1 MPCIELSLP
10 KVPREIRAALAA
22 ELTEAFC
29 STSGHP
35 TDIFGIRFFEYELE
49 TASAG
54 GKLCDVDSADP
65 YLHMVVYC
73 PRLKRSTKQKMG
85 EALTAAFERA
95 VKCSNWVPFIHI
107 CEHPYDNVV
116 VGGKLLTDAY
126 EECAKRSFYYE
137 LPKD

>member
-29 STSGHP
+29 STTGHSA
-35 TDIFGIRFFEYELE
+35 DIFGIRFFEYEPE
-49 TASAG
+49 TASTG
-54 GKLCDVDSADP
+54 GKLCDIKGEQP
-65 YLHMVVYC
+65 YLHLLIYC
-73 PRLKRSTKQKMG
+73 PRLKRSIKQRLG
-85 EALTAAFERA
+85 AALTTAFARA
-95 VKCSNWVPFIHI
+95 VKRTDWLPVIHI

-116 VGGKLLTDAY
+116 VGGKLLTDSY
-126 EECAKRSFYYE
+126 EDCAKRSFYFE